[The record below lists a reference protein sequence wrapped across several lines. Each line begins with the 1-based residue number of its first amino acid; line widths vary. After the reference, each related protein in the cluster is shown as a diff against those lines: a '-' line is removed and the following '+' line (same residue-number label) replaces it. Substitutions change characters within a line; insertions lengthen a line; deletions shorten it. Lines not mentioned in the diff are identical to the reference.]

1 MSLMQFLSILRARWN
16 VAAVILLTTLAAA
29 LAWVLLRPE
38 HYTARTPV
46 LVDIQAADVGGGWA
60 PTLVTSYLATQ
71 MDIARSDRVAERV
84 LASFKDA
91 PTDMAGRRDRLR
103 DLKDQLEVKPARDSN
118 IINIAWTGDSA
129 AEAARVA
136 NAFAQAYVYVALELK
151 TNPAKHESTWFDEQ
165 VGSARQKLEQA
176 QTKLSDFQ
184 QKAGIVSEQQADHEM
199 ARLTELSMQLAQVQA
214 QTTDSQSKRGA
225 SRDTVAEVIQSPL
238 INGLKADMARV
249 EAQVQQASATLGPRH
264 PQMLRLEGE
273 LAALRSRL
281 ASETGRIA
289 SSIDT
294 TFQAGRNRET
304 ELQSALNAQRGRVLA
319 VNKDRGQLALLRQ
332 DLQTAQRAYE
342 EVSTGASKS
351 RLQALT
357 TQTNLRLLA
366 PAVEPAD
373 PSGPSA
379 KQALGIAAA
388 AGLLLAIAGAL
399 LAELLN
405 RRVRS
410 IDDIAMATHLPVL
423 ATVPA
428 ASPFAAL
435 PAARGG
441 RLALTYGRAQ

>member
-1 MSLMQFLSILRARWN
+1 MSLLQFLSILRARWN
-16 VAAVILLTTLAAA
+16 VALLILLATLGAA
-29 LAWVLLRPE
+29 LAWVVLRPD
-38 HYTARTPV
+38 HYTARAPV
-46 LVDIQAADVGGGWA
+46 LIDIQASDVGGGWA

-84 LASFKDA
+84 LAS
-91 PTDMAGRRDRLR
+91 
-103 DLKDQLEVKPARDSN
+103 LKQLPDDPAEKRERMKEFQESLEVKPARESN
-118 IINIAWTGDSA
+118 IINIAWTGADP
-129 AEAARVA
+129 AEAARIA
-136 NAFAQAYVYVALELK
+136 NAVAEAYVDVALDLK
-151 TNPAKHESTWFDEQ
+151 TNPAKHESAWFDEQ
-165 VGSARQKLEQA
+165 VRAARQKLEQA
-176 QTKLSDFQ
+176 QLRLSEFQ
-184 QKAGIVSEQQADHEM
+184 QKSGIVSEDQADHEM

-214 QTTDSQSKRGA
+214 QTTDSASKRGA

-238 INGLKADMARV
+238 INGLKADIARV

-264 PQMLRLEGE
+264 PQMMRLQGE
-273 LAALRSRL
+273 LGALRSRL
-281 ASETGRIA
+281 ATETSRIA
-289 SSIDT
+289 GSIDT
-294 TFQAGRNRET
+294 TYRAGKARES
-304 ELQSALNAQRGRVLA
+304 ELQAALNAQRGRVLA

-332 DLQTAQRAYE
+332 DVQSAQRAFE
-342 EVSTGASKS
+342 EVSTGAAKT

-366 PAVEPAD
+366 PAVEPAN

-379 KQALGIAAA
+379 KQALAVAAI

-399 LAELLN
+399 LLELAN

-410 IDDIAMATHLPVL
+410 IDDIVMATQLPVL

-441 RLALTYGRAQ
+441 RLALTHGSAS